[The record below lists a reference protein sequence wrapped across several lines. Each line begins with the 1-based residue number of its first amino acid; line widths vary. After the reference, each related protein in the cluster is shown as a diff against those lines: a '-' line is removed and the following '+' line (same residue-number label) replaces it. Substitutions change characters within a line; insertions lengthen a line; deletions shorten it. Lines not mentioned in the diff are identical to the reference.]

1 MSSYNYCLIL
11 QLYFQAVLVP
21 LSTLSI
27 FIVRNSRFFFL
38 LVIVD
43 FHDGDISIEIF
54 KDIICFEKNF
64 SNISFSG
71 QNISCNKHNSV
82 QTILIL
88 IILG

>member
-38 LVIVD
+38 VVIVD

-54 KDIICFEKNF
+54 KDIFVLKRTFRTFHFQVKIFLAINPITSKLF
-64 SNISFSG
+64 SF
-71 QNISCNKHNSV
+71 
-82 QTILIL
+82 
-88 IILG
+88 

>member
-38 LVIVD
+38 VVIVD

-54 KDIICFEKNF
+54 KDIFVLKRTSQTFHFQVKIFLAINTITSKLF
-64 SNISFSG
+64 SF
-71 QNISCNKHNSV
+71 
-82 QTILIL
+82 
-88 IILG
+88 